1 MLGLLELGIVG
12 QDVTLDLLFAL
23 NQLVF
28 GRDILLRELI
38 QLDTTVLIL
47 VKFVEK
53 LVYNLLTML
62 IINTLSM
69 QESVHFMSINFSI
82 AVCVDLS
89 EFFCETLLFAHFRI
103 A

>member
-12 QDVTLDLLFAL
+12 QDVRLDLLLTL

-28 GRDILLRELI
+28 GRDVLLGELI

-82 AVCVDLS
+82 AICVDLS
-89 EFFCETLLFAHFRI
+89 EFFCKTLLFGHFWI